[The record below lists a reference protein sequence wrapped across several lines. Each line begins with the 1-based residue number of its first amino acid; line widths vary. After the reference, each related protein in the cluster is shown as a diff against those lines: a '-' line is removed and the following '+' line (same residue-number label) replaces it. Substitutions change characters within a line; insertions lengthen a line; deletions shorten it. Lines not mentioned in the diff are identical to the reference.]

1 LLGSGG
7 GHRWCFGKVKSAD
20 HRLKSRPKAIEE
32 YVKEESEIL
41 EQIEKILRLSRKKTS
56 LATSFN
62 GAACWRRRAEWSC
75 FNQSTSERGSSLL
88 STSATMMQP
97 MPGDLLTSMC
107 HLMNFVVHLRR
118 ENRHL
123 RRQIVCLDEM
133 RKVER
138 LQCEILQSA
147 CACIA
152 VNRRQSN
159 NASSLDAES
168 GYEASNCSQ
177 LATEGPTAGS
187 QLIFNSLNHQRTDSN
202 NTTTDTSSVQSPTS
216 TSHLN
221 RAPLFLSKT
230 DDHFLDCNQLVKNDH
245 PIQPSLSTTKQHN
258 LLKPMDPSR
267 RDSDDQVIFS
277 EVLLPNYNSS
287 SNSGAKKLPLQN
299 RQSLPINHCS
309 STSSTACYAPLSF
322 PETNTGRVS
331 RLLERFG
338 IKRHSWKKSI
348 RSSASVEEERRRQS
362 ERGATSEPHLHHGSS
377 SSPTF
382 SQLRP
387 RTEFIFHNS
396 SNKQRLLTGRKAF
409 LKKRKRKISESDS
422 WASSEASKVYSVIEI
437 PEKLDLKF
445 RGLVTRPF
453 SLVKKKDGFDE
464 ASFSADVPRKEAMD
478 SVMVENQFYL
488 DDSVEPAKESTIV
501 PLRTTRQAMRITSPE
516 KALLHHASVDKQ
528 RISEKCQSNDNNN
541 NNNNNNNNS
550 NSNNRCKALI
560 ADMVSSF
567 THSVSETNINHL
579 DQLDKTVQNNP
590 PSQLSLQPDS
600 ANYFRTDPGLSNLLQ
615 TAGVNLSL
623 TPSQMT
629 VSNDSVFTSHE
640 TDLNRYVSGMNVL
653 KQLLALQEKNSI
665 LIRQLREKTSEY
677 ESIVERVANLEGSMK
692 TLRNRLKF
700 NNLLES
706 LFERNIEKHCVPL
719 SVVKDLENHI
729 RTLEQNIQEMKAE
742 TYHDQAIYYLLYYCS
757 YIYIYVFLFQQL
769 TMEANAK
776 QQIINQQYWEK
787 LESLLISKEF
797 FENDNKKSN
806 KEESSSSLVKDYQIE
821 RDYQSLFIFTVK
833 LLRKL
838 HTVRNSLLE
847 KLNAYSNVNVELMQT
862 QSSLLLAHAQIERQR
877 LEIQQLSN
885 RNARIRRADSYHGQ
899 DLVEKLVNSKFSFYL
914 PFKLYG
920 SRMTTVGGEKKKKD
934 PRSCLPDEMLE
945 AEFASFIQSMKNY
958 LPKDSSSDAVAM
970 QAFSQ
975 TKQLNSNNN
984 STPPI
989 GRGISKSEKEPRNS
1003 GIDIRQKTTMSGGFE
1018 GSTSRLPAPLLV
1030 KKQSPSLQRLSKMGH
1045 VRALAATFDSPNGLK
1060 VDEKYPPGT
1069 SMNPFEYSL
1078 HYGQQ
1083 NFHCHHQQDAKRS
1096 QHHDSETSTSAPEAA
1111 AAAEKPPAPA
1121 TTISQTSKIPAFG
1134 NFATVT
1140 RLRKATDAVSDVKN
1154 ANCRETFSTTTT
1166 TTTTRFCNKTTTS
1179 PKVPVTGASNQDRK
1193 INFTG
1198 NKANTF
1204 AGRITS
1210 ESEEI
1215 SRKKNNNAA
1224 LLASTMSTTSSVSC
1238 LKSNIPTNVVNIREV
1253 SNRTATPK
1261 SISRSVTNQ
1270 FLPIKSANICY
1281 DKELRKSNKSD
1292 TTNVDEVPSKTTT
1305 ATQFTV
1311 LNKIQVSFSYGR
1323 RMEYFFSLKSTLRR
1337 QLSLQ
1342 DARIQRSLV
1351 FEEEK
1356 VRQENLL
1363 GKVEKIVVKMQ
1374 LPNSYLPKNGNSVEL
1389 VMNANMS
1396 TPHHC
1401 AMHVS
1406 RMLAD
1411 RSPLALV
1418 NNKPWD
1424 MHRPLPSTDCNL
1436 QFLFFTD
1443 LNPHLVNKAFWRTC
1457 SFVLGYIFETSLK
1470 KSIGVTLHSWP
1481 FVNVSSG
1488 SFIYDIALQ
1497 MNNNLTI
1504 KKADLDVL
1512 GRVVVD
1518 DLRKKNFPFER
1529 LEVGVDV
1536 LEEMFKNNNFKLEQI
1551 KNMANKGDEC
1561 GTFSVYR
1568 MGDHVDISKGPMI
1581 SSTAQLGLYSVTA
1594 MHPIQTKDNLSLY
1607 RVQGCALPF
1616 NQRVNSWTW
1625 ETVCRT
1631 SANLNLIPEEKKYAT
1646 RSFNLTIQLLLFG
1659 LNVKEVDQS
1668 GTHPFCMFRSET
1680 ERYGRMSREPITL
1693 PV

>member
-1 LLGSGG
+1 MSTTGLLGSGG

-20 HRLKSRPKAIEE
+20 QRQKSRPKAVEE
-32 YVKEESEIL
+32 YEKEESEIL
-41 EQIEKILRLSRKKTS
+41 EQIEKIRLSKKKTS
-56 LATSFN
+56 LATFN
-62 GAACWRRRAEWSC
+62 GAACWRRRAEWRC

-216 TSHLN
+216 TSHSN

-245 PIQPSLSTTKQHN
+245 SIQPSLSTAKQHN

-287 SNSGAKKLPLQN
+287 SNSGAKKLSLQN

-322 PETNTGRVS
+322 PETNSGRVS

-348 RSSASVEEERRRQS
+348 RSSASVEEDRRRQS

-382 SQLRP
+382 SQLRL
-387 RTEFIFHNS
+387 RTELIFHNS
-396 SNKQRLLTGRKAF
+396 TNKQRLLTGRKAF

-445 RGLVTRPF
+445 RGLATKPF

-464 ASFSADVPRKEAMD
+464 ASFSADVPCKEVMD
-478 SVMVENQFYL
+478 SDMVENPFYL

-501 PLRTTRQAMRITSPE
+501 PLRTTKQAMRITSPE

-528 RISEKCQSNDNNN
+528 RISEK
-541 NNNNNNNNS
+541 
-550 NSNNRCKALI
+550 
-560 ADMVSSF
+560 F
-567 THSVSETNINHL
+567 SETNINHL

-719 SVVKDLENHI
+719 SV
-729 RTLEQNIQEMKAE
+729 
-742 TYHDQAIYYLLYYCS
+742 
-757 YIYIYVFLFQQL
+757 QL

-797 FENDNKKSN
+797 FENDNSIN
-806 KEESSSSLVKDYQIE
+806 P
-821 RDYQSLFIFTVK
+821 F
-833 LLRKL
+833 L

-920 SRMTTVGGEKKKKD
+920 SRMTTVGGEKMKKD

-1018 GSTSRLPAPLLV
+1018 GSTSRLPASLLV

-1096 QHHDSETSTSAPEAA
+1096 QHHDSETSSSAA

-1121 TTISQTSKIPAFG
+1121 PATKISQSSKIPAFG

-1154 ANCRETFSTTTT
+1154 ANCL
-1166 TTTTRFCNKTTTS
+1166 
-1179 PKVPVTGASNQDRK
+1179 PVTGASNQDRK
-1193 INFTG
+1193 INFTA

-1253 SNRTATPK
+1253 SNRTAAPK
-1261 SISRSVTNQ
+1261 NISRSVTNQ

-1305 ATQFTV
+1305 GWLQSSVTNISATQFTV
-1311 LNKIQVSFSYGR
+1311 LNKIQVLFSYGR
-1323 RMEYFFSLKSTLRR
+1323 RMKYFFSLKIGSTNCIILQSSLRR

-1342 DARIQRSLV
+1342 DARMQRSLV

-1374 LPNSYLPKNGNSVEL
+1374 LPNSYLPKNGNSFEL

-1396 TPHHC
+1396 TPYHC
-1401 AMHVS
+1401 AMHIS

-1504 KKADLDVL
+1504 KKEDLDVL

-1551 KNMANKGDEC
+1551 KNMANKGDGC

-1594 MHPIQTKDNLSLY
+1594 IHPIQTKDNLSLY

-1631 SANLNLIPEEKKYAT
+1631 SANLVQ
-1646 RSFNLTIQLLLFG
+1646 FLLL
-1659 LNVKEVDQS
+1659 L
-1668 GTHPFCMFRSET
+1668 
-1680 ERYGRMSREPITL
+1680 
-1693 PV
+1693 

>member
-1 LLGSGG
+1 MSHLLAKNSWHLFNNAILQSGTMNSSWATVDREILKNHSRELASSLGCSGSDLELLRCLRKLPAQDIQSKSEKMWNGKFLSFLFAPVINDELFFGEESSRNLITGNMKKTTILVCFNSDEGSFWLPTYMPKFFNNIGDGMISRTQFYSAVEEAFGDFQNHHQLEQVMEYYLANYANERDALSAMIGDFYFTCDLLYTVHLVTDKGVRVYLSQFDYRSERNPWPQWMGSMHGYEIEFIFGVPLRPENGNYSPHDQFISKLLMEYWSSFVYDSQPTANSTAHVKWPLYTAENPAYLMINESGVSVQWNPLKYECSLMRQLKLGAVWKMITVASEVEAEQVDMPSASKKNKEVKEENFKNHISSKAAVSSLLGSGG

-20 HRLKSRPKAIEE
+20 HRLKSRPKAVEE
-32 YVKEESEIL
+32 YEKEESEIL
-41 EQIEKILRLSRKKTS
+41 EQIEKIRLSRKKTS
-56 LATSFN
+56 LATFS
-62 GAACWRRRAEWSC
+62 GAACWRRRAEWRS
-75 FNQSTSERGSSLL
+75 FNQSTSECGSSLL

-322 PETNTGRVS
+322 PETNSGRVS

-387 RTEFIFHNS
+387 RTELIFHNS
-396 SNKQRLLTGRKAF
+396 SNKQRLLAGRKAF

-445 RGLVTRPF
+445 RGLATKPF

-488 DDSVEPAKESTIV
+488 DDSVEPAKESTTV

-541 NNNNNNNNS
+541 
-550 NSNNRCKALI
+550 I
-560 ADMVSSF
+560 
-567 THSVSETNINHL
+567 SETNINHL

-742 TYHDQAIYYLLYYCS
+742 TYHDQ
-757 YIYIYVFLFQQL
+757 QL

-806 KEESSSSLVKDYQIE
+806 KEEN
-821 RDYQSLFIFTVK
+821 YQSLFVFTVK

-1003 GIDIRQKTTMSGGFE
+1003 GIDIRQRTTMSGGFE
-1018 GSTSRLPAPLLV
+1018 GSTSRLPASLLV

-1096 QHHDSETSTSAPEAA
+1096 QHHDSETSSSAA

-1121 TTISQTSKIPAFG
+1121 PATTISQSSKIPAFG

-1140 RLRKATDAVSDVKN
+1140 RLRRATDAVSDVKN
-1154 ANCRETFSTTTT
+1154 ANCRETFSTTTTTT

-1193 INFTG
+1193 INFTA

-1281 DKELRKSNKSD
+1281 DKELRN
-1292 TTNVDEVPSKTTT
+1292 
-1305 ATQFTV
+1305 
-1311 LNKIQVSFSYGR
+1311 
-1323 RMEYFFSLKSTLRR
+1323 
-1337 QLSLQ
+1337 
-1342 DARIQRSLV
+1342 
-1351 FEEEK
+1351 
-1356 VRQENLL
+1356 
-1363 GKVEKIVVKMQ
+1363 
-1374 LPNSYLPKNGNSVEL
+1374 
-1389 VMNANMS
+1389 
-1396 TPHHC
+1396 
-1401 AMHVS
+1401 
-1406 RMLAD
+1406 
-1411 RSPLALV
+1411 
-1418 NNKPWD
+1418 
-1424 MHRPLPSTDCNL
+1424 
-1436 QFLFFTD
+1436 
-1443 LNPHLVNKAFWRTC
+1443 
-1457 SFVLGYIFETSLK
+1457 
-1470 KSIGVTLHSWP
+1470 
-1481 FVNVSSG
+1481 
-1488 SFIYDIALQ
+1488 
-1497 MNNNLTI
+1497 
-1504 KKADLDVL
+1504 
-1512 GRVVVD
+1512 
-1518 DLRKKNFPFER
+1518 
-1529 LEVGVDV
+1529 
-1536 LEEMFKNNNFKLEQI
+1536 
-1551 KNMANKGDEC
+1551 
-1561 GTFSVYR
+1561 
-1568 MGDHVDISKGPMI
+1568 
-1581 SSTAQLGLYSVTA
+1581 
-1594 MHPIQTKDNLSLY
+1594 
-1607 RVQGCALPF
+1607 
-1616 NQRVNSWTW
+1616 
-1625 ETVCRT
+1625 RT
-1631 SANLNLIPEEKKYAT
+1631 SRILPMLMKFHQRLQLVGCRGLEKK
-1646 RSFNLTIQLLLFG
+1646 
-1659 LNVKEVDQS
+1659 
-1668 GTHPFCMFRSET
+1668 CMVIWKKFK
-1680 ERYGRMSREPITL
+1680 
-1693 PV
+1693 

>member
-1 LLGSGG
+1 MSTTGLLGSGG

-20 HRLKSRPKAIEE
+20 HRLKSRPKVVEE
-32 YVKEESEIL
+32 YEKEESEIL
-41 EQIEKILRLSRKKTS
+41 EQIEKIRQSRKKTS
-56 LATSFN
+56 LATFS
-62 GAACWRRRAEWSC
+62 GAACWRRRAEWRS
-75 FNQSTSERGSSLL
+75 FNQSTSECGSSLL

-322 PETNTGRVS
+322 PETNSGRVS

-387 RTEFIFHNS
+387 RTELIFHNS
-396 SNKQRLLTGRKAF
+396 SNKQRLLAGRKAF

-445 RGLVTRPF
+445 RGLATKPF

-488 DDSVEPAKESTIV
+488 DDSFEPAKESTIV

-528 RISEKCQSNDNNN
+528 RISEKCQSND
-541 NNNNNNNNS
+541 NNNNS

-719 SVVKDLENHI
+719 SV
-729 RTLEQNIQEMKAE
+729 
-742 TYHDQAIYYLLYYCS
+742 
-757 YIYIYVFLFQQL
+757 QL

-806 KEESSSSLVKDYQIE
+806 KEESSSLVKDYQIE
-821 RDYQSLFIFTVK
+821 RDYQSLFVFTVK

-945 AEFASFIQSMKNY
+945 AEFAN

-1003 GIDIRQKTTMSGGFE
+1003 GIDIRQRTTISGGFE
-1018 GSTSRLPAPLLV
+1018 GSTSRLPASLLV

-1096 QHHDSETSTSAPEAA
+1096 QHHDSETSSSAA

-1121 TTISQTSKIPAFG
+1121 PATTISQSSKIPAFG

-1140 RLRKATDAVSDVKN
+1140 RLRRATDAVSDVKN

-1166 TTTTRFCNKTTTS
+1166 TTTTTTRFCNKTTAS

-1193 INFTG
+1193 INFTA

-1292 TTNVDEVPSKTTT
+1292 TTNVDEVPPKTTT
-1305 ATQFTV
+1305 GWLQRDTWLVVMVLLHTRLLSSLLLPQRAATNCIILQ
-1311 LNKIQVSFSYGR
+1311 
-1323 RMEYFFSLKSTLRR
+1323 STLRR

-1594 MHPIQTKDNLSLY
+1594 MHPIQTEDNLSLY

-1646 RSFNLTIQLLLFG
+1646 RSFNLRKYKLTNLARIRFERLE
-1659 LNVKEVDQS
+1659 VKQNDMNQPPSQAIKSVTSVQ
-1668 GTHPFCMFRSET
+1668 
-1680 ERYGRMSREPITL
+1680 
-1693 PV
+1693 VVK

>member
-1 LLGSGG
+1 MSTTGLLGSGG
-7 GHRWCFGKVKSAD
+7 GHHRWCFGKVKSAD
-20 HRLKSRPKAIEE
+20 QRQKSRPKAVEE
-32 YVKEESEIL
+32 YEKEESEIL
-41 EQIEKILRLSRKKTS
+41 EQIEKIRLSKKKTS

-62 GAACWRRRAEWSC
+62 GAACWRRRAEWRS

-216 TSHLN
+216 TSHSN

-245 PIQPSLSTTKQHN
+245 SIQPSLSTAKQHN

-287 SNSGAKKLPLQN
+287 SSSNSGAKKLSLQN

-322 PETNTGRVS
+322 PETNSGRVS

-348 RSSASVEEERRRQS
+348 RSSASVEEDRRRQS

-387 RTEFIFHNS
+387 RTELIFHNS
-396 SNKQRLLTGRKAF
+396 TNKQRLLTGRKAF

-445 RGLVTRPF
+445 RGLATKPF

-464 ASFSADVPRKEAMD
+464 ASFSADVPCKEVMD
-478 SVMVENQFYL
+478 SVMVENPFYL

-501 PLRTTRQAMRITSPE
+501 PLRTTKQAMRITSPE

-528 RISEKCQSNDNNN
+528 RISEKY
-541 NNNNNNNNS
+541 
-550 NSNNRCKALI
+550 
-560 ADMVSSF
+560 
-567 THSVSETNINHL
+567 
-579 DQLDKTVQNNP
+579 
-590 PSQLSLQPDS
+590 S

-719 SVVKDLENHI
+719 SV
-729 RTLEQNIQEMKAE
+729 
-742 TYHDQAIYYLLYYCS
+742 
-757 YIYIYVFLFQQL
+757 
-769 TMEANAK
+769 
-776 QQIINQQYWEK
+776 
-787 LESLLISKEF
+787 
-797 FENDNKKSN
+797 
-806 KEESSSSLVKDYQIE
+806 
-821 RDYQSLFIFTVK
+821 
-833 LLRKL
+833 L

-885 RNARIRRADSYHGQ
+885 RNARIRRADSYH
-899 DLVEKLVNSKFSFYL
+899 D
-914 PFKLYG
+914 
-920 SRMTTVGGEKKKKD
+920 
-934 PRSCLPDEMLE
+934 
-945 AEFASFIQSMKNY
+945 

-1003 GIDIRQKTTMSGGFE
+1003 GIDIRQKATMSGGFE
-1018 GSTSRLPAPLLV
+1018 GSTSRLPASLLV

-1078 HYGQQ
+1078 HY
-1083 NFHCHHQQDAKRS
+1083 A
-1096 QHHDSETSTSAPEAA
+1096 
-1111 AAAEKPPAPA
+1111 
-1121 TTISQTSKIPAFG
+1121 
-1134 NFATVT
+1134 
-1140 RLRKATDAVSDVKN
+1140 
-1154 ANCRETFSTTTT
+1154 
-1166 TTTTRFCNKTTTS
+1166 
-1179 PKVPVTGASNQDRK
+1179 
-1193 INFTG
+1193 

-1261 SISRSVTNQ
+1261 NISRSVTNQ

-1311 LNKIQVSFSYGR
+1311 LNKIQVLFSYGR
-1323 RMEYFFSLKSTLRR
+1323 RMKYFFSLKSTLRR

-1342 DARIQRSLV
+1342 DARMQRSLV

-1374 LPNSYLPKNGNSVEL
+1374 LPNSYLPKYGNSFEL

-1396 TPHHC
+1396 TPYHC

-1504 KKADLDVL
+1504 KKEDLDVL

-1551 KNMANKGDEC
+1551 KNMANKGDGC

-1594 MHPIQTKDNLSLY
+1594 IHPIQTKDNLSLY

-1646 RSFNLTIQLLLFG
+1646 RSFNL
-1659 LNVKEVDQS
+1659 
-1668 GTHPFCMFRSET
+1668 SE
-1680 ERYGRMSREPITL
+1680 
-1693 PV
+1693 

>member
-1 LLGSGG
+1 MSTTGLLGSGG

-20 HRLKSRPKAIEE
+20 HRLKSRPKVVEE
-32 YVKEESEIL
+32 YEKEESEIL
-41 EQIEKILRLSRKKTS
+41 EQIEKIRQSRKKTS
-56 LATSFN
+56 LATFS
-62 GAACWRRRAEWSC
+62 GAACWRRRAEWRS
-75 FNQSTSERGSSLL
+75 FNQSTSECGSSLL

-322 PETNTGRVS
+322 PETNSGRVS

-387 RTEFIFHNS
+387 RTELIFHNS
-396 SNKQRLLTGRKAF
+396 SNKQRLLAGRKAF

-445 RGLVTRPF
+445 RGLATKPF

-488 DDSVEPAKESTIV
+488 DDSFEPAKESTIV

-528 RISEKCQSNDNNN
+528 RISEKY
-541 NNNNNNNNS
+541 
-550 NSNNRCKALI
+550 
-560 ADMVSSF
+560 
-567 THSVSETNINHL
+567 
-579 DQLDKTVQNNP
+579 
-590 PSQLSLQPDS
+590 S

-719 SVVKDLENHI
+719 SV
-729 RTLEQNIQEMKAE
+729 
-742 TYHDQAIYYLLYYCS
+742 
-757 YIYIYVFLFQQL
+757 
-769 TMEANAK
+769 
-776 QQIINQQYWEK
+776 
-787 LESLLISKEF
+787 
-797 FENDNKKSN
+797 
-806 KEESSSSLVKDYQIE
+806 
-821 RDYQSLFIFTVK
+821 
-833 LLRKL
+833 L

-885 RNARIRRADSYHGQ
+885 RNARIRRADSYH
-899 DLVEKLVNSKFSFYL
+899 D
-914 PFKLYG
+914 
-920 SRMTTVGGEKKKKD
+920 
-934 PRSCLPDEMLE
+934 
-945 AEFASFIQSMKNY
+945 

-1003 GIDIRQKTTMSGGFE
+1003 GIDIRQRTTISGGFE
-1018 GSTSRLPAPLLV
+1018 GSTSRLPASLLV

-1078 HYGQQ
+1078 HY
-1083 NFHCHHQQDAKRS
+1083 A
-1096 QHHDSETSTSAPEAA
+1096 
-1111 AAAEKPPAPA
+1111 
-1121 TTISQTSKIPAFG
+1121 
-1134 NFATVT
+1134 
-1140 RLRKATDAVSDVKN
+1140 
-1154 ANCRETFSTTTT
+1154 
-1166 TTTTRFCNKTTTS
+1166 
-1179 PKVPVTGASNQDRK
+1179 
-1193 INFTG
+1193 

-1292 TTNVDEVPSKTTT
+1292 TTNVDEVPPKTTT

-1311 LNKIQVSFSYGR
+1311 LNKIQVLFSYGR
-1323 RMEYFFSLKSTLRR
+1323 RMKYFFSLKSTLRR

-1594 MHPIQTKDNLSLY
+1594 MHPIQTEDNLSLY

-1631 SANLNLIPEEKKYAT
+1631 SANLVQ
-1646 RSFNLTIQLLLFG
+1646 FLLL
-1659 LNVKEVDQS
+1659 L
-1668 GTHPFCMFRSET
+1668 
-1680 ERYGRMSREPITL
+1680 
-1693 PV
+1693 

>member
-1 LLGSGG
+1 MSTAGLLGSSGDGDGGGGGG
-7 GHRWCFGKVKSAD
+7 GHRCFSKAKSD
-20 HRLKSRPKAIEE
+20 DQRKSRPRAVEE
-32 YVKEESEIL
+32 YEKVESEIL
-41 EQIEKILRLSRKKTS
+41 EQLEKIRLSRKKAS
-56 LATSFN
+56 LATFT
-62 GAACWRRRAEWSC
+62 GAGSWRRRADWS

-88 STSATMMQP
+88 STSSTMMQP
-97 MPGDLLTSMC
+97 MPGNMLLTSMC

-152 VNRRQSN
+152 VNRQQSN

-177 LATEGPTAGS
+177 PATEGPAAGS
-187 QLIFNSLNHQRTDSN
+187 QLIFNSLNHHHQRTDSN
-202 NTTTDTSSVQSPTS
+202 NTNTDTSSIQSPIF

-221 RAPLFLSKT
+221 SFLSKA
-230 DDHFLDCNQLVKNDH
+230 DDVHFLDNQLVKNDH
-245 PIQPSLSTTKQHN
+245 PNQPSLSTTKQ
-258 LLKPMDPSR
+258 LKQMDPSR

-277 EVLLPNYNSS
+277 EVLLPSYSS
-287 SNSGAKKLPLQN
+287 SSSGKKLSAQN
-299 RQSLPINHCS
+299 RQSLPTNNCS
-309 STSSTACYAPLSF
+309 STTSTACYYAPLSF
-322 PETNTGRVS
+322 PETNSSRVS

-348 RSSASVEEERRRQS
+348 RSSTSVEEERRQS
-362 ERGATSEPHLHHGSS
+362 GRGATSSEPHLHHGSS

-387 RTEFIFHNS
+387 QTELCFHNS
-396 SNKQRLLTGRKAF
+396 SSSSKQRLLTSRKAF

-445 RGLVTRPF
+445 RGLATKPF

-464 ASFSADVPRKEAMD
+464 AFSADVPRKEAIE
-478 SVMVENQFYL
+478 SAMVENQFYL

-501 PLRTTRQAMRITSPE
+501 PLRTTRQALRITSPE
-516 KALLHHASVDKQ
+516 KALHHASVEKQ

-541 NNNNNNNNS
+541 
-550 NSNNRCKALI
+550 SNNRCKTLV

-719 SVVKDLENHI
+719 SV
-729 RTLEQNIQEMKAE
+729 
-742 TYHDQAIYYLLYYCS
+742 
-757 YIYIYVFLFQQL
+757 QL
-769 TMEANAK
+769 TTEANAK

-797 FENDNKKSN
+797 FDNDNKKLN
-806 KEESSSSLVKDYQIE
+806 KEESSSSVKDCQIE
-821 RDYQSLFIFTVK
+821 RDYQSLFIFTIK

-885 RNARIRRADSYHGQ
+885 KNARIRRADSYHGQ

-920 SRMTTVGGEKKKKD
+920 SRMTTVGGEKKKD
-934 PRSCLPDEMLE
+934 PRSCLPDEFLE
-945 AEFASFIQSMKNY
+945 AEFANFIQSMKNY
-958 LPKDSSSDAVAM
+958 LSKDSSSDAAVAM

-975 TKQLNSNNN
+975 TKLLNN

-989 GRGISKSEKEPRNS
+989 GRRIFKAEKESRNS
-1003 GIDIRQKTTMSGGFE
+1003 VIETRQRTTMPGAFE
-1018 GSTSRLPAPLLV
+1018 GSTSRLPASLLA

-1060 VDEKYPPGT
+1060 ADEKYSPGT

-1083 NFHCHHQQDAKRS
+1083 NFHSHLQDAKRS
-1096 QHHDSETSTSAPEAA
+1096 QHDSETSSNTAV
-1111 AAAEKPPAPA
+1111 AEKPPPAPA
-1121 TTISQTSKIPAFG
+1121 PAPSTTTTVSQCSKIPALG

-1154 ANCRETFSTTTT
+1154 ANSRQTFSTTT
-1166 TTTTRFCNKTTTS
+1166 RLCNKTTS
-1179 PKVPVTGASNQDRK
+1179 PKVLVAVASNQDRK
-1193 INFTG
+1193 TNFTG

-1215 SRKKNNNAA
+1215 SRKKNNNA
-1224 LLASTMSTTSSVSC
+1224 LLTSTMSTTSSVSC
-1238 LKSNIPTNVVNIREV
+1238 LKSNIPMNVNIRDV
-1253 SNRTATPK
+1253 STRTATPK

-1292 TTNVDEVPSKTTT
+1292 TTTNVEVPSKTTT
-1305 ATQFTV
+1305 WLQRFHLKRHLFSCYGTSPYSGVKQFITAAKSSWCFAFQSQTHNIRMLMKCKNSSATKCIHQ
-1311 LNKIQVSFSYGR
+1311 
-1323 RMEYFFSLKSTLRR
+1323 STLRA
-1337 QLSLQ
+1337 QLSLK

-1356 VRQENLL
+1356 ARQENLL
-1363 GKVEKIVVKMQ
+1363 GKVEKIVVNMQ
-1374 LPNSYLPKNGNSVEL
+1374 LPKSYLPENSNSVEL

-1396 TPHHC
+1396 TPQHC
-1401 AMHVS
+1401 AMHIS
-1406 RMLAD
+1406 RTLAD
-1411 RSPLALV
+1411 RSALALV

-1457 SFVLGYIFETSLK
+1457 SFVLGYIFETSLN

-1529 LEVGVDV
+1529 LEVAVDV

-1551 KNMANKGDEC
+1551 KNMAKKGGEC
-1561 GTFSVYR
+1561 GKFSVYR

-1581 SSTAQLGLYSVTA
+1581 SSTAQLGLYNITA

-1616 NQRVNSWTW
+1616 NQRISSWTW
-1625 ETVCRT
+1625 EMVCRT
-1631 SANLNLIPEEKKYAT
+1631 SANLNLIPEEKSMQHKAST
-1646 RSFNLTIQLLLFG
+1646 
-1659 LNVKEVDQS
+1659 
-1668 GTHPFCMFRSET
+1668 
-1680 ERYGRMSREPITL
+1680 
-1693 PV
+1693 

>member
-1 LLGSGG
+1 MSTTGLLGSGG
-7 GHRWCFGKVKSAD
+7 GHHRWCFGKVKSAD
-20 HRLKSRPKAIEE
+20 QRQKSRPKAVEE
-32 YVKEESEIL
+32 YEKEESEIL
-41 EQIEKILRLSRKKTS
+41 EQIEKIRLSKKKTS

-62 GAACWRRRAEWSC
+62 GAACWRRRAEWRS

-216 TSHLN
+216 TSHSN

-245 PIQPSLSTTKQHN
+245 SIQPSLSTAKQHN

-287 SNSGAKKLPLQN
+287 SSSNSGAKKLSLQN

-322 PETNTGRVS
+322 PETNSGRVS

-348 RSSASVEEERRRQS
+348 RSSASVEEDRRRQS

-387 RTEFIFHNS
+387 RTELIFHNS
-396 SNKQRLLTGRKAF
+396 TNKQRLLTGRKAF

-445 RGLVTRPF
+445 RGLATKPF

-464 ASFSADVPRKEAMD
+464 ASFSADVPCKEVMD
-478 SVMVENQFYL
+478 SVMVENPFYL

-501 PLRTTRQAMRITSPE
+501 PLRTTKQAMRITSPE

-541 NNNNNNNNS
+541 NN

-742 TYHDQAIYYLLYYCS
+742 TYHDQAI
-757 YIYIYVFLFQQL
+757 LFS
-769 TMEANAK
+769 
-776 QQIINQQYWEK
+776 
-787 LESLLISKEF
+787 SL
-797 FENDNKKSN
+797 
-806 KEESSSSLVKDYQIE
+806 LVKDYQIE

-920 SRMTTVGGEKKKKD
+920 SRMTTVGGEKMKKD

-1003 GIDIRQKTTMSGGFE
+1003 GIDIRQKATMSGGFE
-1018 GSTSRLPAPLLV
+1018 GSTSRLPASLLV

-1096 QHHDSETSTSAPEAA
+1096 QHHDSETSSS
-1111 AAAEKPPAPA
+1111 AAEKPPAPA
-1121 TTISQTSKIPAFG
+1121 TKISQSSKIPAFG

-1166 TTTTRFCNKTTTS
+1166 TTRFSNKTTTS
-1179 PKVPVTGASNQDRK
+1179 TKVPVTGASNQDRK
-1193 INFTG
+1193 INFTA

-1261 SISRSVTNQ
+1261 NISRSVTNQ

-1311 LNKIQVSFSYGR
+1311 LNKIQVLFSYGR
-1323 RMEYFFSLKSTLRR
+1323 RMKYFFSLKIGCLFSTLRR

-1342 DARIQRSLV
+1342 DARMQRSLV

-1374 LPNSYLPKNGNSVEL
+1374 LPNSYLPKYGNSFEL

-1396 TPHHC
+1396 TPYHC

-1504 KKADLDVL
+1504 KKEDLDVL

-1551 KNMANKGDEC
+1551 KNMANKGDGC

-1594 MHPIQTKDNLSLY
+1594 IHPIQTKDNLSLY

-1646 RSFNLTIQLLLFG
+1646 RSFNL
-1659 LNVKEVDQS
+1659 
-1668 GTHPFCMFRSET
+1668 SE
-1680 ERYGRMSREPITL
+1680 
-1693 PV
+1693 

>member
-1 LLGSGG
+1 MSTAGLLSSGGNCGG
-7 GHRWCFGKVKSAD
+7 GHQCFSKAKSAD
-20 HRLKSRPKAIEE
+20 QLKSRPRAIEE
-32 YVKEESEIL
+32 Y
-41 EQIEKILRLSRKKTS
+41 EKIEYEIVEQLEKIRLSKKKAS
-56 LATSFN
+56 LVAFTNVGS
-62 GAACWRRRAEWSC
+62 WRRRADWS
-75 FNQSTSERGSSLL
+75 FNQSASERGSSLL
-88 STSATMMQP
+88 STSMMQP
-97 MPGDLLTSMC
+97 MPGNLLTSMC

-152 VNRRQSN
+152 VNRQQSN

-177 LATEGPTAGS
+177 PATEGPAAGS
-187 QLIFNSLNHQRTDSN
+187 QLIFNSLNHHHHHHHHQRTDSN
-202 NTTTDTSSVQSPTS
+202 NTTTDTSSVQSPIFTS
-216 TSHLN
+216 NLN
-221 RAPLFLSKT
+221 SFLSKA
-230 DDHFLDCNQLVKNDH
+230 DDQSSHFLDSQLVKNDH
-245 PIQPSLSTTKQHN
+245 AHQRSLSNAKQ
-258 LLKPMDPSR
+258 LKQMDHSR

-277 EVLLPNYNSS
+277 EVLLPSYSS
-287 SNSGAKKLPLQN
+287 SSGSGKKLPVQQQN
-299 RQSLPINHCS
+299 RQSLPTNNCS
-309 STSSTACYAPLSF
+309 STSSTACYYAPLSF

-348 RSSASVEEERRRQS
+348 RSSASVEEGRRQS
-362 ERGATSEPHLHHGSS
+362 GRGTTSSEPHLHHGSS
-377 SSPTF
+377 SSSPTF
-382 SQLRP
+382 SQFRP
-387 RTEFIFHNS
+387 RTELCFHNNNNNS
-396 SNKQRLLTGRKAF
+396 KQRLLTNRKAF

-437 PEKLDLKF
+437 PEKFDLKF
-445 RGLVTRPF
+445 RGLATKPF

-464 ASFSADVPRKEAMD
+464 ASSADVPHKETIESA
-478 SVMVENQFYL
+478 MVENKFYL
-488 DDSVEPAKESTIV
+488 DDSAEPVKESTIV
-501 PLRTTRQAMRITSPE
+501 PLRTAKQQNNPMRITFPE
-516 KALLHHASVDKQ
+516 KALHQTFVEKQ
-528 RISEKCQSNDNNN
+528 KISEKFQSND
-541 NNNNNNNNS
+541 NNNNNS
-550 NSNNRCKALI
+550 NSNNRCKALV

-719 SVVKDLENHI
+719 SVQF
-729 RTLEQNIQEMKAE
+729 T
-742 TYHDQAIYYLLYYCS
+742 T
-757 YIYIYVFLFQQL
+757 
-769 TMEANAK
+769 EANAK

-787 LESLLISKEF
+787 LESLLINKEF
-797 FENDNKKSN
+797 FDNDNKKSN
-806 KEESSSSLVKDYQIE
+806 KEESSSSVKDCQIE
-821 RDYQSLFIFTVK
+821 RDYQSLFIFTIK

-885 RNARIRRADSYHGQ
+885 KNSRIRRADSYHGQ

-920 SRMTTVGGEKKKKD
+920 SRMTTVGD
-934 PRSCLPDEMLE
+934 
-945 AEFASFIQSMKNY
+945 
-958 LPKDSSSDAVAM
+958 LPKDSSGDAAVAAM
-970 QAFSQ
+970 QTFSQ
-975 TKQLNSNNN
+975 TKLLNSS

-989 GRGISKSEKEPRNS
+989 GRRIFSAEKESRNS
-1003 GIDIRQKTTMSGGFE
+1003 RQRTTMPAAFE
-1018 GSTSRLPAPLLV
+1018 GSSSRLPASLLV
-1030 KKQSPSLQRLSKMGH
+1030 KKQSPSLQRLSKMGQ

-1060 VDEKYPPGT
+1060 ADEKYSPGM

-1083 NFHCHHQQDAKRS
+1083 QNFHSHQQDAKRS
-1096 QHHDSETSTSAPEAA
+1096 QNYDSETSSNAA
-1111 AAAEKPPAPA
+1111 VAEKPSPAPA
-1121 TTISQTSKIPAFG
+1121 VTATVSRSSKIPALS

-1140 RLRKATDAVSDVKN
+1140 RLRKATDTASDVKN
-1154 ANCRETFSTTTT
+1154 ANSRQTFSTTT
-1166 TTTTRFCNKTTTS
+1166 RLCNTTTS
-1179 PKVPVTGASNQDRK
+1179 PKVPVAVASNRDRK

-1215 SRKKNNNAA
+1215 SREKHNNA
-1224 LLASTMSTTSSVSC
+1224 LLTSTMSTTSSVSC
-1238 LKSNIPTNVVNIREV
+1238 LKSSIPMNVNIRDV
-1253 SNRTATPK
+1253 STRTATPK

-1281 DKELRKSNKSD
+1281 EKELRKSNKPD
-1292 TTNVDEVPSKTTT
+1292 TTTNVEVQSKTTT
-1305 ATQFTV
+1305 WLQRFHLNRHLFSCYGTSPYSGVEQFTTAAKSSFGKLAKYQFIFTTISCLHLHLV
-1311 LNKIQVSFSYGR
+1311 LTIQCINQ
-1323 RMEYFFSLKSTLRR
+1323 STLPT
-1337 QLSLQ
+1337 QLSLK
-1342 DARIQRSLV
+1342 DARMQRSLV

-1356 VRQENLL
+1356 ARQENLL
-1363 GKVEKIVVKMQ
+1363 GKVEKIVVNMQ
-1374 LPNSYLPKNGNSVEL
+1374 LPKSYLPENGSSVEL

-1396 TPHHC
+1396 TPQHC
-1401 AMHVS
+1401 AMHIS
-1406 RMLAD
+1406 RTLAD
-1411 RSPLALV
+1411 RSALALV

-1424 MHRPLPSTDCNL
+1424 MHRPLPSTHCSL

-1457 SFVLGYIFETSLK
+1457 SFVLGYIFETSLN

-1504 KKADLDVL
+1504 RKADLDVL

-1529 LEVGVDV
+1529 LEVAVDV

-1551 KNMANKGDEC
+1551 KNMAKKGGEC
-1561 GTFSVYR
+1561 GKFSVYR

-1581 SSTAQLGLYSVTA
+1581 SSTAQLGLYNVTA
-1594 MHPIQTKDNLSLY
+1594 IHPIQTKDNLSLY

-1616 NQRVNSWTW
+1616 NQRINSWTW
-1625 ETVCRT
+1625 EMVCRT
-1631 SANLNLIPEEKKYAT
+1631 SANLNLIPEEKSMQHKAST
-1646 RSFNLTIQLLLFG
+1646 
-1659 LNVKEVDQS
+1659 
-1668 GTHPFCMFRSET
+1668 
-1680 ERYGRMSREPITL
+1680 
-1693 PV
+1693 

>member
-1 LLGSGG
+1 MSTTGLLGSGG
-7 GHRWCFGKVKSAD
+7 GHHRWCFGKVKSAD
-20 HRLKSRPKAIEE
+20 QRQKSRPKAVEE
-32 YVKEESEIL
+32 YEKEESEIL
-41 EQIEKILRLSRKKTS
+41 EQIEKIRLSKKKTS

-62 GAACWRRRAEWSC
+62 GAACWRRRAEWRS

-216 TSHLN
+216 TSHSN

-245 PIQPSLSTTKQHN
+245 SIQPSLSTAKQHN

-277 EVLLPNYNSS
+277 EVLLPNYTSSSS
-287 SNSGAKKLPLQN
+287 SNSGAKKLSLQN

-322 PETNTGRVS
+322 PETNSGRVS

-348 RSSASVEEERRRQS
+348 RSSASVEEDRRRQS

-387 RTEFIFHNS
+387 RTELIFHNS
-396 SNKQRLLTGRKAF
+396 TNKQRLLTGRKAF

-445 RGLVTRPF
+445 RGLATKPF

-464 ASFSADVPRKEAMD
+464 ASFSADVPRKEVMD
-478 SVMVENQFYL
+478 SIMVENPFYL

-501 PLRTTRQAMRITSPE
+501 PLRTTKQAMRITSPE

-541 NNNNNNNNS
+541 NNNNN

-742 TYHDQAIYYLLYYCS
+742 TYHDQAI
-757 YIYIYVFLFQQL
+757 LFS
-769 TMEANAK
+769 
-776 QQIINQQYWEK
+776 
-787 LESLLISKEF
+787 SLLV
-797 FENDNKKSN
+797 N
-806 KEESSSSLVKDYQIE
+806 DYQIE

-899 DLVEKLVNSKFSFYL
+899 DLVEKLVNLKFSFYL

-920 SRMTTVGGEKKKKD
+920 SRMTTVGGEKIKKD

-1003 GIDIRQKTTMSGGFE
+1003 GIDIRQKTTMPGGFE
-1018 GSTSRLPAPLLV
+1018 GSTSRLPASLLV

-1096 QHHDSETSTSAPEAA
+1096 QHHDSETSSS
-1111 AAAEKPPAPA
+1111 AAEKPPAPA
-1121 TTISQTSKIPAFG
+1121 TTISQSSKIPTFG

-1166 TTTTRFCNKTTTS
+1166 TTRFSNKTTTS
-1179 PKVPVTGASNQDRK
+1179 TKVPVTGASNQDRK
-1193 INFTG
+1193 INFTA

-1261 SISRSVTNQ
+1261 NISRSVTNQ

-1311 LNKIQVSFSYGR
+1311 LNKIQVLFSYGR
-1323 RMEYFFSLKSTLRR
+1323 RMKYFFSLKIGCLFICLFFLFFRNSLVLYLVIQSSLRR

-1342 DARIQRSLV
+1342 DARMQRSLV

-1374 LPNSYLPKNGNSVEL
+1374 LPNSYLPKYGNSFEL

-1396 TPHHC
+1396 TPYHC

-1504 KKADLDVL
+1504 KKEDLDVL

-1551 KNMANKGDEC
+1551 KNMANKGDGC

-1594 MHPIQTKDNLSLY
+1594 IHPIQTKDNLSLY

-1631 SANLNLIPEEKKYAT
+1631 SANLVQ
-1646 RSFNLTIQLLLFG
+1646 FLLL
-1659 LNVKEVDQS
+1659 L
-1668 GTHPFCMFRSET
+1668 
-1680 ERYGRMSREPITL
+1680 
-1693 PV
+1693 

>member
-1 LLGSGG
+1 MSTTGLLGSGG
-7 GHRWCFGKVKSAD
+7 GHHRWCFGKVKSAD
-20 HRLKSRPKAIEE
+20 HRQKSRPKAVEE
-32 YVKEESEIL
+32 YEKEESEIL
-41 EQIEKILRLSRKKTS
+41 EQIEKIRLSKKKTS

-62 GAACWRRRAEWSC
+62 GAACWRRRAEWRS

-216 TSHLN
+216 TSHSN

-245 PIQPSLSTTKQHN
+245 SIQPSLSTAKQHN

-287 SNSGAKKLPLQN
+287 SSSNSGAKKLPLQN

-309 STSSTACYAPLSF
+309 STSSTACYYAPLSF
-322 PETNTGRVS
+322 PETNSGRVS

-387 RTEFIFHNS
+387 RTELIFHNS
-396 SNKQRLLTGRKAF
+396 TNKQRLLTGRKAF

-437 PEKLDLKF
+437 PEKLGVQVQSFCNLIFHSYIAKSLQKSKCIIAVVATNSSCSRSTQWASEQSLLALIYLKF
-445 RGLVTRPF
+445 RGLATKPF

-464 ASFSADVPRKEAMD
+464 ASFSANVPRKEVMD
-478 SVMVENQFYL
+478 SVMVENPFYL

-501 PLRTTRQAMRITSPE
+501 PLRTTKQAMRITSPE

-541 NNNNNNNNS
+541 NNNNNN
-550 NSNNRCKALI
+550 SNNRCKALI

-579 DQLDKTVQNNP
+579 DQLDKTVQNHP

-742 TYHDQAIYYLLYYCS
+742 TYHDQAI
-757 YIYIYVFLFQQL
+757 LFS
-769 TMEANAK
+769 
-776 QQIINQQYWEK
+776 
-787 LESLLISKEF
+787 SL
-797 FENDNKKSN
+797 
-806 KEESSSSLVKDYQIE
+806 LVKDYQIE

-920 SRMTTVGGEKKKKD
+920 SRMTTVGGEKMKKD

-1003 GIDIRQKTTMSGGFE
+1003 GIDIRQKTTMPGGFE
-1018 GSTSRLPAPLLV
+1018 GSTSRLPASLLV

-1060 VDEKYPPGT
+1060 VDDKYPPGT

-1096 QHHDSETSTSAPEAA
+1096 QHHDSETSSS
-1111 AAAEKPPAPA
+1111 AAEKPPAPA
-1121 TTISQTSKIPAFG
+1121 TTISQSSKIPAFG

-1166 TTTTRFCNKTTTS
+1166 TRFSNKTTTS
-1179 PKVPVTGASNQDRK
+1179 TKVPVTGASNQDRK
-1193 INFTG
+1193 INFTA

-1323 RMEYFFSLKSTLRR
+1323 RMKCLFSLKIGCLFSTLRR

-1342 DARIQRSLV
+1342 DARMQRSLV

-1374 LPNSYLPKNGNSVEL
+1374 LPNSYLPKYGNSFEL

-1396 TPHHC
+1396 TPYHC

-1504 KKADLDVL
+1504 KKEDLDVL

-1551 KNMANKGDEC
+1551 KNMANKGDGC

-1594 MHPIQTKDNLSLY
+1594 IHPIQTKDNLSLY

-1646 RSFNLTIQLLLFG
+1646 RSFNL
-1659 LNVKEVDQS
+1659 
-1668 GTHPFCMFRSET
+1668 SE
-1680 ERYGRMSREPITL
+1680 
-1693 PV
+1693 